1 MKFRVFYM
9 RPEFFRDGIMG
20 PEQNQLPNP
29 ANIEKTHIA
38 LTDKEAPSLS
48 RLFWEMQGEYWS
60 PKGQAKPLIERRGL
74 SHTSMSVGDIAVGED
89 GIAYMVDR
97 IGWFELGHVPAVS
110 PV

>member
-20 PEQNQLPNP
+20 PNWLREQGKLPDLREL
-29 ANIEKTHIA
+29 EKTHIA

-48 RLFWEMQGEYWS
+48 RLY
-60 PKGQAKPLIERRGL
+60 
-74 SHTSMSVGDIAVGED
+74 TSMSVGDIAVGED
-89 GIAYMVDR
+89 GIAYMVNR